1 MKLLY
6 YFYSIFSKNLFMISN
21 KTNAVIV
28 LTTVITLF
36 VFAACVRERD
46 TDIEIVKEEVL
57 GEMIYDNAL
66 AIVDDAATKNTGE
79 LLANFKTSGYCA
91 TITHDTLS
99 NPRTLIIDFGGVNC
113 MCNDGRNRR
122 GRILAS
128 YTRPYADS
136 TNVTSIT
143 FDGYYVNDILVT
155 GQSTVSN
162 KGTNPLGQKYF
173 EISTEGKMV
182 LGLGNDTVYWNAERV
197 RTWVQGQNTPV
208 WGDDIYELLGTGNGT
223 NGNRQFYSMNI
234 TEALIKEV
242 GCRYISKG
250 TIEMQPQGKALRSLN
265 YGDGQCDAISDVLI
279 NYKSFHVGLQ

>member
-1 MKLLY
+1 
-6 YFYSIFSKNLFMISN
+6 MISN
-21 KTNAVIV
+21 KTNVVIV
-28 LTTVITLF
+28 LTTAITLF
-36 VFAACVRERD
+36 VFGACVRERD

-66 AIVDDAATKNTGE
+66 AIVDDAATKNSGE

-99 NPRTLIIDFGGVNC
+99 TPKTLIIDFGAVNC

-136 TNVTSIT
+136 TNVTSIS
-143 FDGYYVNDILVT
+143 FDTYYINDILVT
-155 GQSTVSN
+155 GKSTVSN

-234 TEALIKEV
+234 TEALTKEV

-250 TIEMQPQGKALRSLN
+250 KIEMQPQGKALRTLD
-265 YGDGQCDAISDVLI
+265 YGDGQCDAISNVLI
-279 NYKSFHVGLQ
+279 NYKDFNVGLQ